1 MNSWAELS
9 NSLHIER
16 RSFHVSLLAARLISS
31 GQAKSA
37 KIKPLM
43 KIRLLAALALFV
55 GSFCAPVM
63 AQDETIILSPFSI
76 SSAKRSAKPPV
87 VVKKRAD
94 FLLLEISLVND
105 SREEERRRTEV
116 YTTLKS
122 LLKGVP
128 AGSKI
133 ELFTEEFTLTP
144 AHYQI
149 PLFEVAEKRDTSRVT
164 LYAKIPLSESDDVG
178 ALAESLRTFV
188 GRIKGDGRTEIFS
201 GELGLSIKNPEKYR
215 YEVVQAV
222 AADVK
227 KLRESFGDSFEIIV
241 TGLDSRLEWER
252 TTVSEIEL
260 YLPMKYEVFPVKG
273 SKVMMKDE

>member
-1 MNSWAELS
+1 
-9 NSLHIER
+9 
-16 RSFHVSLLAARLISS
+16 
-31 GQAKSA
+31 
-37 KIKPLM
+37 M
-43 KIRLLAALALFV
+43 KTRLLAAVVLV
-55 GSFCAPVM
+55 IGSACMPMM

-76 SSAKRSAKPPV
+76 SSAKRSNKPPV

-105 SREEERRRTEV
+105 SREEEMRRTEV
-116 YTTLKS
+116 YTTLKA

-149 PLFEVAEKRDTSRVT
+149 PLFDVAEKRDTSQVT

-178 ALAESLRTFV
+178 ALAESLRAYV
-188 GRIKGDGRTEIFS
+188 RKIKGDGRTEIFS

-215 YEVVQAV
+215 YEVVQAI

-241 TGLDSRLEWER
+241 TGLDGRLEWER

-273 SKVMMKDE
+273 SKVMMKEE